1 MCRIVWWERLR
12 EGKGAIPL
20 LHGPRGQKI
29 LRRALNR
36 SLKYKKLEYC
46 FETFHIQKILEH
58 ISGTKT
64 TELSFTNSPNYVM
77 SMKQKAETLRFWDAH
92 LEQGPDN
99 DP

>member
-36 SLKYKKLEYC
+36 SMKYKN
-46 FETFHIQKILEH
+46 
-58 ISGTKT
+58 
-64 TELSFTNSPNYVM
+64 LSTALKPSTYRK
-77 SMKQKAETLRFWDAH
+77 S
-92 LEQGPDN
+92 
-99 DP
+99 